1 MKSGKIY
8 ARRRLNYKWAFIL
21 RTLMNWRLTQTV
33 CLLLILCSCK
43 SLQRVS
49 SRDKSPDV
57 AASSKK
63 KDVQFLDDVSIN
75 PGENKN
81 SGYAYN
87 NLEQSNSK
95 KSVYNSS
102 SSYNLEKA
110 DWLQIKYAIMMDM
123 PVEQLNNL
131 PLLQQ
136 IDRWWGTKYCM
147 GGNDENCIDCSAFT
161 QTILQAVYGI
171 NVPRTAREQYDFSTH
186 ISNTE
191 IKEGDLVFFKSGRTI
206 THVGLY
212 VSNYKFVH
220 AATSGGVMLSDL
232 NDNYWGKKFAG
243 AGRVV
248 Q

>member
-1 MKSGKIY
+1 
-8 ARRRLNYKWAFIL
+8 
-21 RTLMNWRLTQTV
+21 MNWRLTQTV

-49 SRDKSPDV
+49 SRDKSSDV

-63 KDVQFLDDVSIN
+63 KNVQFLDDVSIN

-81 SGYAYN
+81 AGYAYN
-87 NLEQSNSK
+87 NPVQSDSK

-102 SSYNLEKA
+102 ASYSLEKA

-123 PVEQLNNL
+123 PVEQLSNL

-136 IDRWWGTKYCM
+136 IDHWWGTKYCM

-161 QTILQAVYGI
+161 QTILQTVYGV
-171 NVPRTAREQYDFSTH
+171 NVPRTAREQYDFATH
-186 ISNTE
+186 INNTE

-232 NDNYWGKKFAG
+232 NDSYWGKKFAG
-243 AGRVV
+243 AGRVM
-248 Q
+248 QQ

>member
-1 MKSGKIY
+1 
-8 ARRRLNYKWAFIL
+8 
-21 RTLMNWRLTQTV
+21 MNLRLTQIFS
-33 CLLLILCSCK
+33 LLLILNSCK

-49 SRDKSPDV
+49 SRDKSTDAV
-57 AASSKK
+57 ASSKK

-75 PGENKN
+75 PGGNKDA
-81 SGYAYN
+81 GYAYN
-87 NLEQSNSK
+87 NTAQSNSK
-95 KSVYNSS
+95 KSVYTST

-131 PLLQQ
+131 ALLQQ
-136 IDRWWGTKYCM
+136 IDHWWGTKYCM

-161 QTILQAVYGI
+161 QTILQTVYGI
-171 NVPRTAREQYDFSTH
+171 NVPRTAREQYVFSKH
-186 ISNTE
+186 INNTE
-191 IKEGDLVFFKSGRTI
+191 IREGDLVFFKSGRTI

-220 AATSGGVMLSDL
+220 ATTSGGVMLSDL
-232 NDNYWGKKFAG
+232 NDSYWGKKFAG
-243 AGRVV
+243 AGRVM